1 MRVDDLGISLRART
15 AWEATDLGLA
25 LVRANAARVFGAWF
39 ALTLPAWLLAN
50 LLCGLLGALTLAPFL
65 MWWLKPV
72 FDRSV
77 LFVISRSVFG
87 QAPGLRE
94 TLAAQRHWGWRA
106 VVPWLLWRR
115 LHPARALLL
124 PIDLLEG
131 VRGEQRRERASV
143 LGRGDGATAGL
154 LAFIGVNLEAML
166 YFSYLALA
174 LMFVPVEFLD
184 PSLRAM
190 FQTLFVDPPAWAQVL
205 LNLALWLATSV
216 VEPFYVGAGFG
227 LYLNRRMQLEAWDIE
242 LAFRRMAARLAGSA
256 AALLL
261 ACALG
266 TLGAPPAHA
275 DDATQAAAEATT
287 PPEAAEGGRRTLEQ
301 WLGDTWRDDAAPFD
315 AAVREAY
322 AGDDLRRTRR
332 ELRWQARD
340 SAKSDEPGEPPE
352 WAMAIGRAL
361 GFLFEYGLWILA
373 AVALALVAVHWRR
386 WLPPLAERL
395 RASPGAAPPTEH
407 DIEAEQPL
415 PPDIVA
421 AVRERVAAGRMRD
434 ALALLYRAAVARLV
448 QVQGAPLPPGA
459 TEAQCL
465 RHARALGD
473 TGYAQLFGRI
483 VGVWQAAAYAQRLP
497 GPAVVEDL
505 LRQWQQPAST
515 AEAP

>member
-1 MRVDDLGISLRART
+1 
-15 AWEATDLGLA
+15 
-25 LVRANAARVFGAWF
+25 
-39 ALTLPAWLLAN
+39 
-50 LLCGLLGALTLAPFL
+50 
-65 MWWLKPV
+65 
-72 FDRSV
+72 
-77 LFVISRSVFG
+77 
-87 QAPGLRE
+87 
-94 TLAAQRHWGWRA
+94 
-106 VVPWLLWRR
+106 
-115 LHPARALLL
+115 
-124 PIDLLEG
+124 
-131 VRGEQRRERASV
+131 
-143 LGRGDGATAGL
+143 
-154 LAFIGVNLEAML
+154 
-166 YFSYLALA
+166 
-174 LMFVPVEFLD
+174 
-184 PSLRAM
+184 
-190 FQTLFVDPPAWAQVL
+190 
-205 LNLALWLATSV
+205 
-216 VEPFYVGAGFG
+216 
-227 LYLNRRMQLEAWDIE
+227 
-242 LAFRRMAARLAGSA
+242 
-256 AALLL
+256 
-261 ACALG
+261 
-266 TLGAPPAHA
+266 
-275 DDATQAAAEATT
+275 
-287 PPEAAEGGRRTLEQ
+287 
-301 WLGDTWRDDAAPFD
+301 
-315 AAVREAY
+315 
-322 AGDDLRRTRR
+322 
-332 ELRWQARD
+332 
-340 SAKSDEPGEPPE
+340 
-352 WAMAIGRAL
+352 MAIGRAL